1 MREHREKQH
10 LYPRSMEQRIRR
22 EVFPFYFSLISG
34 YDRKI
39 VFKNKRSEKYKNKL
53 NLVEF

>member
-1 MREHREKQH
+1 
-10 LYPRSMEQRIRR
+10 MERRIRR

-39 VFKNKRSEKYKNKL
+39 VFKNKRSEKKYKNKL

>member
-1 MREHREKQH
+1 
-10 LYPRSMEQRIRR
+10 MEQRIRR

-39 VFKNKRSEKYKNKL
+39 VFKNKLQRTEKKYKNKL

>member
-1 MREHREKQH
+1 
-10 LYPRSMEQRIRR
+10 MEQRIRR

-39 VFKNKRSEKYKNKL
+39 VFKNKL
-53 NLVEF
+53 